1 MKSMC
6 AASLYESLAPVSVYF
21 DRHSNLS
28 KEEYF
33 SKLSNSYT
41 LYVGNLSIHTAEE

>member
-1 MKSMC
+1 MS
-6 AASLYESLAPVSVYF
+6 ASSLYESLLPVSVYY
-21 DRHSNLS
+21 DRHSNLG

-33 SKLSNSYT
+33 AKLSSSST